1 MDNLTVAK
9 RPKGNFS
16 LNSRNMWR
24 EVWKNRFIYLY
35 ISPFYILF
43 LVFGAF
49 PIIYSFVLSF
59 NKWDGIGKMQYVG
72 LRQYQAL
79 LQDHDFL
86 QSILNT
92 FIIWVESTI
101 PMLFFALVIAF
112 LLNAKDLAGKEM
124 YKTFYFLPNVTS
136 IVAVAIIFGQ
146 LFGNYGIINF
156 VLTKL
161 GLHPIE
167 WRNVPAGI
175 QVAIS
180 SMVFWRW
187 VGYNAIIYLA
197 GLQRIPTDLYEAAI
211 VDGATRI
218 QTFFKIVIPLLN
230 PIILF
235 TVITSTIGGLQL
247 FTESQ
252 VFVGNG
258 GGPDG
263 GGMTIVLYLYNEAFV
278 RNLYGYASAIAWA
291 LAVIIVVF
299 SAINWFATKQLQ

>member
-1 MDNLTVAK
+1 MERSKKKFPLK
-9 RPKGNFS
+9 
-16 LNSRNMWR
+16 SRGTWH
-24 EVWKNRFIYLY
+24 EIWKNRFIYLY

-49 PIIYSFVLSF
+49 PIIYSFILSF
-59 NKWDGIGKMQYVG
+59 NKWDGIGQMQYVG
-72 LRQYQAL
+72 LSQYRAL
-79 LQDHDFL
+79 LQDHDFW
-86 QSILNT
+86 QSIANT

-112 LLNAKDLAGKEM
+112 LLNAKDLAGREA

-146 LFGNYGIINF
+146 IFGNYGIINF
-156 VLTKL
+156 ILTKL
-161 GLHPIE
+161 GLQPIQ
-167 WRNVPAGI
+167 WRDVPHWV

-197 GLQRIPTDLYEAAI
+197 GLQRIPTDLYEAAT
-211 VDGATRI
+211 VDGATKI
-218 QTFFKIVIPLLN
+218 QIFFKIVIPLLN

-247 FTESQ
+247 FTEPQ
-252 VFVGNG
+252 VFVGNS
-258 GGPDG
+258 GGPNG

-278 RNLYGYASAIAWA
+278 RNLYGYASAVAWA
-291 LAVIIVVF
+291 LAIIIFAF
-299 SAINWFATKQLQ
+299 SAVNWFATKQLQ